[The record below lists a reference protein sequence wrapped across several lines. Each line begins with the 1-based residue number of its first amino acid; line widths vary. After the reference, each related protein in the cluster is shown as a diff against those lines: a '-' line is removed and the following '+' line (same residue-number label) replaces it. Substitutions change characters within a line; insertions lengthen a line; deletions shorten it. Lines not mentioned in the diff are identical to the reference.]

1 LINFI
6 YILLLFL
13 FFYDIKK
20 KHVQDLMKENK
31 ELQEKFNRCISVI
44 REALLVSE
52 ESDNDNELLIQSL
65 INENNGLKDML
76 QINKMNDIS
85 NIDLSSAETENKKK
99 N

>member
-1 LINFI
+1 
-6 YILLLFL
+6 
-13 FFYDIKK
+13 
-20 KHVQDLMKENK
+20 MKENK